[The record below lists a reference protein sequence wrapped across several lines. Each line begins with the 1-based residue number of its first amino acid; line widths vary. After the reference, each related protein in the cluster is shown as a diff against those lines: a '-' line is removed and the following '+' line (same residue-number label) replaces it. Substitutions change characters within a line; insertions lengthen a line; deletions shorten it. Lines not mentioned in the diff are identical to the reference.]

1 MIEGECISGDIA
13 SVREAV
19 PEFAWMLDLRAARL
33 AAASPIRDV
42 DSTEGNQGL
51 TMGRDPSTG
60 KPGYPRIVFMGTPL
74 FASIILEGLLEDDWN
89 VVGAVTQPDRPRGRG
104 RKVTPTPVSQV
115 AQANGILVLQPK
127 RIRDRVFLE
136 DLADLRPDMIVVAA
150 YGKILPREL
159 LSLPPL
165 GCYNV
170 HASVL
175 PAYRGP
181 APVRWAI
188 INGEE
193 KTGITIFRM
202 NEGMDTGD
210 VLVARSLTIGPNETA
225 GMLTER
231 LARLAARMITGAL
244 EEIVAG
250 TARFV
255 PQEHDKATVVPI
267 LRKGDGEID
276 WSLSAESI
284 RNRIRG
290 LDPWPGAFTFW
301 RGKRLRLWE
310 AEAGGGNSAAPPG
323 EVLSV
328 DDEGVTVQAAQGT
341 LRLKSVQ
348 LEGGRRMSVQEFL
361 RGHKMAPGERLG

>member
-1 MIEGECISGDIA
+1 MGQGREGH
-13 SVREAV
+13 
-19 PEFAWMLDLRAARL
+19 
-33 AAASPIRDV
+33 
-42 DSTEGNQGL
+42 
-51 TMGRDPSTG
+51 
-60 KPGYPRIVFMGTPL
+60 PRIVFMGTPT
-74 FASIILEGLLEDDWN
+74 FASIILEGLFEDGWN

-104 RKVTPTPVSQV
+104 RKVSTPPVSQV
-115 AQANGILVLQPK
+115 AQAHGILVLQPK
-127 RIRDRVFLE
+127 KIKDGVFLE
-136 DLADLRPDMIVVAA
+136 DLADLRPDMMVVAA
-150 YGKILPREL
+150 YGRILPRDI

-170 HASVL
+170 HASML
-175 PAYRGP
+175 PTYRGP

-193 KTGITIFRM
+193 TTGITIFRM
-202 NEGMDTGD
+202 DEGMDTGD
-210 VLVARSLTIGPNETA
+210 LLVADSLAIGSNETA

-231 LARLAARMITGAL
+231 LARLAVRIITPAL
-244 EEIVAG
+244 RDIVEA

-267 LRKGDGEID
+267 LKKGDGRID

-310 AEAGGGNSAAPPG
+310 AEAKDAGSAGKPG
-323 EVLSV
+323 DVLSV
-328 DDEGVTVQAAQGT
+328 DDEGVTVRAGGGT

-348 LEGGRRMSVQEFL
+348 LEGGRRMRVEEFL
-361 RGHKMAPGERLG
+361 RGHKMTPGEKLG

>member
-1 MIEGECISGDIA
+1 
-13 SVREAV
+13 
-19 PEFAWMLDLRAARL
+19 
-33 AAASPIRDV
+33 
-42 DSTEGNQGL
+42 
-51 TMGRDPSTG
+51 
-60 KPGYPRIVFMGTPL
+60 
-74 FASIILEGLLEDDWN
+74 
-89 VVGAVTQPDRPRGRG
+89 VVGVVTQPDRPRGRG
-104 RKVTPTPVSQV
+104 RKVSAPPVSQV
-115 AQANGILVLQPK
+115 AQAHGILVLQPK
-127 RIRDRVFLE
+127 QIRDAVFIE
-136 DLADLRPDMIVVAA
+136 DLADLRPDMMVTAA
-150 YGKILPREL
+150 YGKILPRHV

-193 KTGITIFRM
+193 TTGITIFRM
-202 NEGMDTGD
+202 DEGMDTGD
-210 VLVARSLTIGPNETA
+210 LLAADSLAIGPNETA

-231 LARLAARMITGAL
+231 LARLAARIITPAL
-244 EEIVAG
+244 RDILEG

-267 LRKGDGEID
+267 LKKGDGMVD
-276 WSLSAESI
+276 WTLSAESI

-310 AEAGGGNSAAPPG
+310 AEAGAAGSTGKPG

-328 DDEGVTVQAAQGT
+328 DDEGVAVRAGEGT

-348 LEGGRRMSVQEFL
+348 LEGGRRMRVEEFL
-361 RGHKMAPGERLG
+361 RGHKMEPGENLG

>member
-1 MIEGECISGDIA
+1 MGPDLIQD
-13 SVREAV
+13 RE
-19 PEFAWMLDLRAARL
+19 E
-33 AAASPIRDV
+33 
-42 DSTEGNQGL
+42 
-51 TMGRDPSTG
+51 
-60 KPGYPRIVFMGTPL
+60 YPRIVFMGTPT
-74 FASIILEGLLEDDWN
+74 FASIILEGLLEDGWN
-89 VVGAVTQPDRPRGRG
+89 VVGVVTQPDRPRGRG
-104 RKVTPTPVSQV
+104 RKVSAPPVSQV
-115 AQANGILVLQPK
+115 AQAHGILVLQPK
-127 RIRDRVFLE
+127 QIRDAVFIE
-136 DLADLRPDMIVVAA
+136 DLADLRPDMMVTAA
-150 YGKILPREL
+150 YGKILPRHV

-193 KTGITIFRM
+193 TTGITIFRM
-202 NEGMDTGD
+202 DEGMDTGD
-210 VLVARSLTIGPNETA
+210 LLAADSLAIGPNETA

-231 LARLAARMITGAL
+231 LARLAARIITPAL
-244 EEIVAG
+244 RDILEG

-267 LRKGDGEID
+267 LKKGDGMVD
-276 WSLSAESI
+276 WTLSAESI

-310 AEAGGGNSAAPPG
+310 AEAGAAGSTGKPG

-328 DDEGVTVQAAQGT
+328 DDEGVAVRAGEGT

-348 LEGGRRMSVQEFL
+348 LEGGRRMRVEEFL
-361 RGHKMAPGERLG
+361 RGHKMEPGENLG

>member
-1 MIEGECISGDIA
+1 MGPDLSQN
-13 SVREAV
+13 RE
-19 PEFAWMLDLRAARL
+19 E
-33 AAASPIRDV
+33 
-42 DSTEGNQGL
+42 
-51 TMGRDPSTG
+51 
-60 KPGYPRIVFMGTPL
+60 YPRIVFMGTPI
-74 FASIILEGLLEDDWN
+74 FASIILEGLFEDGWN

-104 RKVTPTPVSQV
+104 RKVSTPPVSQV
-115 AQANGILVLQPK
+115 AQAHGILVLQPK
-127 RIRDRVFLE
+127 KIRDGVFLE

-150 YGKILPREL
+150 YGRILPREV

-175 PAYRGP
+175 PMYRGP

-193 KTGITIFRM
+193 TTGITIFRM
-202 NEGMDTGD
+202 DEGMDTGD
-210 VLVARSLTIGPNETA
+210 LLVADSLAIGPNETA

-231 LARLAARMITGAL
+231 LARLAARIITPAL
-244 EEIVAG
+244 RDIVEAK
-250 TARFV
+250 ALFV

-267 LRKGDGEID
+267 LKKGDGRID

-310 AEAGGGNSAAPPG
+310 AEAKGAGSGGKPG
-323 EVLSV
+323 DVLSV
-328 DDEGVTVQAAQGT
+328 DDKGVTVRAGEGT
-341 LRLKSVQ
+341 LLLKSVQ
-348 LEGGRRMSVQEFL
+348 LEGGRRMRVEEFL
-361 RGHKMAPGERLG
+361 RGHEMTPGENLG

>member
-1 MIEGECISGDIA
+1 MGSDLNQD
-13 SVREAV
+13 RE
-19 PEFAWMLDLRAARL
+19 E
-33 AAASPIRDV
+33 
-42 DSTEGNQGL
+42 
-51 TMGRDPSTG
+51 
-60 KPGYPRIVFMGTPL
+60 YPRIVFMGTPT
-74 FASIILEGLLEDDWN
+74 FASIILEGLFEDGWN

-104 RKVTPTPVSQV
+104 RKVSTPPVSQV
-115 AQANGILVLQPK
+115 AQAHGILVLQPK
-127 RIRDRVFLE
+127 KIKDGVFLE
-136 DLADLRPDMIVVAA
+136 DLADLRPDMMVVAA
-150 YGKILPREL
+150 YGRILPRDV

-188 INGEE
+188 INGE
-193 KTGITIFRM
+193 KTTGITIFRM
-202 NEGMDTGD
+202 DEGMDTGD
-210 VLVARSLTIGPNETA
+210 LLVSDSLEIGPDETA

-231 LARLAARMITGAL
+231 LARLAARIITPAL
-244 EEIVAG
+244 RDIVEG
-250 TARFV
+250 KARFV

-267 LRKGDGEID
+267 LKKGDGRID

-310 AEAGGGNSAAPPG
+310 AEAKDAGSAGKPG

-328 DDEGVTVQAAQGT
+328 DDEGVTVRAGEGT

-348 LEGGRRMSVQEFL
+348 LEGGRRMRVEEFL
-361 RGHKMAPGERLG
+361 RGHKMTPGENLG

>member
-1 MIEGECISGDIA
+1 MGPDLIQD
-13 SVREAV
+13 RE
-19 PEFAWMLDLRAARL
+19 E
-33 AAASPIRDV
+33 
-42 DSTEGNQGL
+42 
-51 TMGRDPSTG
+51 
-60 KPGYPRIVFMGTPL
+60 YPRIVFMGTPT
-74 FASIILEGLLEDDWN
+74 FASIILEGLLEDGWN
-89 VVGAVTQPDRPRGRG
+89 VVGVVTQPDRPRGRG
-104 RKVTPTPVSQV
+104 RKVSAPPVSQV
-115 AQANGILVLQPK
+115 AQAHGILVLQPK
-127 RIRDRVFLE
+127 QIRDAVFIE
-136 DLADLRPDMIVVAA
+136 DLADLRPDMMVTAA
-150 YGKILPREL
+150 YGKILPRHV

-193 KTGITIFRM
+193 TTGITIFRM
-202 NEGMDTGD
+202 DEGMDTGD
-210 VLVARSLTIGPNETA
+210 LLAADSLAIGPNETA

-231 LARLAARMITGAL
+231 LARLAARIITPAL
-244 EEIVAG
+244 RDIVEG

-255 PQEHDKATVVPI
+255 SQEHDKATVVPI
-267 LRKGDGEID
+267 LKKGDGMVD
-276 WSLSAESI
+276 WTLSAESI

-310 AEAGGGNSAAPPG
+310 AEAGAAGSTGKPG

-328 DDEGVTVQAAQGT
+328 DDEGVAVRAGEGT

-348 LEGGRRMSVQEFL
+348 LEGGRRMRVEEFL
-361 RGHKMAPGERLG
+361 RGHKMEPGENLG

>member
-1 MIEGECISGDIA
+1 MGTD
-13 SVREAV
+13 R
-19 PEFAWMLDLRAARL
+19 
-33 AAASPIRDV
+33 RD
-42 DSTEGNQGL
+42 TRQ
-51 TMGRDPSTG
+51 DPT
-60 KPGYPRIVFMGTPL
+60 RTVFMGTPR
-74 FASIILEGLLEDDWN
+74 FASIILEGLLEDGWN

-115 AQANGILVLQPK
+115 AQARGILVLQPK
-127 RIRDRVFLE
+127 KIRDGVFLE
-136 DLADLRPDMIVVAA
+136 DLADLRPEMIVVAA
-150 YGKILPREL
+150 FGRILPGEV

-170 HASVL
+170 HASLL
-175 PAYRGP
+175 PCYRGP

-188 INGEE
+188 INGER

-202 NEGMDTGD
+202 DEGMDTGD
-210 VLVARSLTIGPNETA
+210 VLAKESLEIDPNETA

-231 LARLAARMITGAL
+231 LARLAARMITPVL
-244 EEIVAG
+244 REVVAG

-267 LRKGDGEID
+267 LRKGDGLID
-276 WSLSAESI
+276 WSLDAESI

-310 AEAGGGNSAAPPG
+310 GEASETDADVAARPG
-323 EVLSV
+323 EVLSAAGR
-328 DDEGVTVQAAQGT
+328 GVTVQTGGGT
-341 LRLKSVQ
+341 LRLRSVQ
-348 LEGGRRMSVQEFL
+348 LEGGRRMSAEEFL
-361 RGHKMAPGERLG
+361 RGHKIVPGERLG

>member
-1 MIEGECISGDIA
+1 MGSDLIQD
-13 SVREAV
+13 RE
-19 PEFAWMLDLRAARL
+19 
-33 AAASPIRDV
+33 
-42 DSTEGNQGL
+42 
-51 TMGRDPSTG
+51 
-60 KPGYPRIVFMGTPL
+60 GYPRIVFMGTPT
-74 FASIILEGLLEDDWN
+74 FASIILEGLFEDGWN

-104 RKVTPTPVSQV
+104 RKVSTPPVSHV
-115 AQANGILVLQPK
+115 AQAHGILVLQPK
-127 RIRDRVFLE
+127 KIKDGVFLE
-136 DLADLRPDMIVVAA
+136 DLTDLRPDMMVVAA
-150 YGKILPREL
+150 YGRILPRDV

-170 HASVL
+170 HASLL

-193 KTGITIFRM
+193 TTGITIFRM
-202 NEGMDTGD
+202 DEGMDTGD
-210 VLVARSLTIGPNETA
+210 PFVFDSLEIGPDETA

-231 LARLAARMITGAL
+231 LARLAARIITPAL
-244 EEIVAG
+244 RDIVEGKAC
-250 TARFV
+250 FV

-267 LRKGDGEID
+267 LKKGDGRID

-310 AEAGGGNSAAPPG
+310 AEAKDAGSAGKPG
-323 EVLSV
+323 DVLSV
-328 DDEGVTVQAAQGT
+328 DGEGVTVRAGEGT

-348 LEGGRRMSVQEFL
+348 LEGGRRMRVEEFL
-361 RGHKMAPGERLG
+361 RGHKMTPGENLG

>member
-1 MIEGECISGDIA
+1 MGS
-13 SVREAV
+13 
-19 PEFAWMLDLRAARL
+19 DLNQ
-33 AAASPIRDV
+33 
-42 DSTEGNQGL
+42 DSE
-51 TMGRDPSTG
+51 
-60 KPGYPRIVFMGTPL
+60 GYPRIVFMGTPT
-74 FASIILEGLLEDDWN
+74 FASIILEGLFEDGWN

-104 RKVTPTPVSQV
+104 RKISTPPVSQV
-115 AQANGILVLQPK
+115 AQAHGILVLQPK
-127 RIRDRVFLE
+127 KIKDGVFLE
-136 DLADLRPDMIVVAA
+136 DLADLRPDMMVVAA
-150 YGKILPREL
+150 YGRILPRDV

-170 HASVL
+170 HASLL

-193 KTGITIFRM
+193 TTGITIFRM
-202 NEGMDTGD
+202 DEGIDTGD
-210 VLVARSLTIGPNETA
+210 FLVADSLEIGPNETA

-231 LARLAARMITGAL
+231 LARLAARIITPAL
-244 EEIVAG
+244 RDIVEG
-250 TARFV
+250 TARFAS
-255 PQEHDKATVVPI
+255 QEHDKATVVPI
-267 LRKGDGEID
+267 LKKGDGRID

-310 AEAGGGNSAAPPG
+310 AEAKDTGSAGKPG

-328 DDEGVTVQAAQGT
+328 DDEGVNVRAGGGT

-348 LEGGRRMSVQEFL
+348 LEGGRRLGVEEFL
-361 RGHKMAPGERLG
+361 RGHKMTPGENLG

>member
-1 MIEGECISGDIA
+1 MGPDLNRN
-13 SVREAV
+13 RE
-19 PEFAWMLDLRAARL
+19 E
-33 AAASPIRDV
+33 
-42 DSTEGNQGL
+42 
-51 TMGRDPSTG
+51 
-60 KPGYPRIVFMGTPL
+60 YPRIVFMGTPT
-74 FASIILEGLLEDDWN
+74 FASIILEGLFEDGWN

-104 RKVTPTPVSQV
+104 RKVTTPPVSQV
-115 AQANGILVLQPK
+115 AQAHGILVLQPK
-127 RIRDRVFLE
+127 KIKDGVFLE
-136 DLADLRPDMIVVAA
+136 DLADLRPDMMVVAA
-150 YGKILPREL
+150 YGRILPRDV

-188 INGEE
+188 INGE
-193 KTGITIFRM
+193 KTTGITIFRM
-202 NEGMDTGD
+202 DEGMDTGD
-210 VLVARSLTIGPNETA
+210 LFVSETLEIGPNETA
-225 GMLTER
+225 GVLTER
-231 LARLAARMITGAL
+231 LARLAARIITPAL
-244 EEIVAG
+244 RDIVEG

-255 PQEHDKATVVPI
+255 PQEHDNATVVPI
-267 LRKGDGEID
+267 LKKGDGRID

-310 AEAGGGNSAAPPG
+310 AEANEAGSAGKPG

-328 DDEGVTVQAAQGT
+328 DNEGVKVRAGEGT

-348 LEGGRRMSVQEFL
+348 LEGGRRMRVEEFL
-361 RGHKMAPGERLG
+361 RGHKMRPGENLG

>member
-1 MIEGECISGDIA
+1 MGSDLNQDRGE
-13 SVREAV
+13 
-19 PEFAWMLDLRAARL
+19 
-33 AAASPIRDV
+33 
-42 DSTEGNQGL
+42 
-51 TMGRDPSTG
+51 
-60 KPGYPRIVFMGTPL
+60 YPRIVFMGTPT
-74 FASIILEGLLEDDWN
+74 FASIILEGLFEDGWN

-104 RKVTPTPVSQV
+104 RKVSTPPVSQV
-115 AQANGILVLQPK
+115 AQAHGILVLQPK
-127 RIRDRVFLE
+127 KIKDGVFLE
-136 DLADLRPDMIVVAA
+136 DLTDLRPDMMVVAA
-150 YGKILPREL
+150 YGRILPRDV

-170 HASVL
+170 HASLL

-193 KTGITIFRM
+193 TTGITIFRM
-202 NEGMDTGD
+202 DEGMDTGD
-210 VLVARSLTIGPNETA
+210 LLVSDSLEIGPDETA

-231 LARLAARMITGAL
+231 LARLAARIITPAL
-244 EEIVAG
+244 RDIVEGKAC
-250 TARFV
+250 FV

-267 LRKGDGEID
+267 LKKGDGRID

-310 AEAGGGNSAAPPG
+310 AEAKDAGSAGKPG

-328 DDEGVTVQAAQGT
+328 DDEGVTVRAGEGT

-348 LEGGRRMSVQEFL
+348 LEGGRRMGVEEFL
-361 RGHKMAPGERLG
+361 RGHKMTPGENLG

>member
-1 MIEGECISGDIA
+1 MRWRIVVGFTSKEVLPVMGPDPKQH
-13 SVREAV
+13 RE
-19 PEFAWMLDLRAARL
+19 R
-33 AAASPIRDV
+33 
-42 DSTEGNQGL
+42 
-51 TMGRDPSTG
+51 
-60 KPGYPRIVFMGTPL
+60 YPRIVFMGTPS
-74 FASIILEGLLEDDWN
+74 FASIILERLFEDGWN

-115 AQANGILVLQPK
+115 AQARGILVLQPK
-127 RIRDRVFLE
+127 DMKSPVFLE
-136 DLADLRPDMIVVAA
+136 DLTELRPDIIVVAA
-150 YGKILPREL
+150 YGRILPGEVL
-159 LSLPPL
+159 FLPPL

-188 INGEE
+188 INGERT
-193 KTGITIFRM
+193 TGITIFRM
-202 NEGMDTGD
+202 DEGMDTGD
-210 VLVARSLTIGPNETA
+210 VLVDESLEIGPDETA
-225 GMLTER
+225 GMLTDR
-231 LARLAARMITGAL
+231 LAGLAAEMITPAL

-255 PQEHDKATVVPI
+255 PQDHEKATVVPI
-267 LRKGDGEID
+267 LKKGDGLID
-276 WSLSAESI
+276 WSLSAELI

-310 AEAGGGNSAAPPG
+310 AETGDGRSAGSPG

-328 DDEGVTVQAAQGT
+328 GDQGVVVQAKEGK
-341 LRLKSVQ
+341 LRLKEVQ
-348 LEGGRRMSVQEFL
+348 LEGGKRMPIEVFL
-361 RGHKMAPGERLG
+361 RGHKMVPGEQLG

>member
-1 MIEGECISGDIA
+1 MGPDLIQD
-13 SVREAV
+13 RE
-19 PEFAWMLDLRAARL
+19 
-33 AAASPIRDV
+33 
-42 DSTEGNQGL
+42 
-51 TMGRDPSTG
+51 
-60 KPGYPRIVFMGTPL
+60 GYPRIVFMGTPT
-74 FASIILEGLLEDDWN
+74 FASIILEGLFEDGWN

-104 RKVTPTPVSQV
+104 RKVSTLPVSQV
-115 AQANGILVLQPK
+115 AQAHGILVLQPK
-127 RIRDRVFLE
+127 KIKDGVFLE
-136 DLADLRPDMIVVAA
+136 DLTDLQPDMMVVAA
-150 YGKILPREL
+150 YGRILPRDV

-193 KTGITIFRM
+193 TTGITIFRM
-202 NEGMDTGD
+202 DEGMDTGD
-210 VLVARSLTIGPNETA
+210 PLVSDSLEIGPDETA

-231 LARLAARMITGAL
+231 LARLAARIITPAL
-244 EEIVAG
+244 RDIVEG

-267 LRKGDGEID
+267 LKKGDGRID

-310 AEAGGGNSAAPPG
+310 AEAKDAGSAGKLG

-328 DDEGVTVQAAQGT
+328 DDEGVTVRAGEGT

-348 LEGGRRMSVQEFL
+348 LEGGRRMRVEEFL
-361 RGHKMAPGERLG
+361 RGHKMAPGENLG

>member
-1 MIEGECISGDIA
+1 MGQDREGH
-13 SVREAV
+13 
-19 PEFAWMLDLRAARL
+19 
-33 AAASPIRDV
+33 
-42 DSTEGNQGL
+42 
-51 TMGRDPSTG
+51 
-60 KPGYPRIVFMGTPL
+60 PRIVFMGTPT
-74 FASIILEGLLEDDWN
+74 FASIILEGLFEDGWN

-104 RKVTPTPVSQV
+104 RKVSTPPVSQV
-115 AQANGILVLQPK
+115 AQAHGILVLQPK
-127 RIRDRVFLE
+127 KIKDRVFLE
-136 DLADLRPDMIVVAA
+136 DLADLRPDMMVVAA
-150 YGKILPREL
+150 YGRILPHDVL
-159 LSLPPL
+159 FLPPL

-188 INGEE
+188 INGEVT
-193 KTGITIFRM
+193 TGITIFRM
-202 NEGMDTGD
+202 DEGMDTGD
-210 VLVARSLTIGPNETA
+210 FLVADSLEIGPNETA

-231 LARLAARMITGAL
+231 LARLAARIITPAL
-244 EEIVAG
+244 RDIVEA
-250 TARFV
+250 TALFV

-267 LRKGDGEID
+267 LKKGDGRID

-310 AEAGGGNSAAPPG
+310 AEAKDAGSAGKPG

-328 DDEGVTVQAAQGT
+328 DDEGVTVRAGGGT
-341 LRLKSVQ
+341 LHLKSVQ
-348 LEGGRRMSVQEFL
+348 LEGGRRMRVEEFL
-361 RGHKMAPGERLG
+361 RGHKMTPGENLG

>member
-1 MIEGECISGDIA
+1 
-13 SVREAV
+13 
-19 PEFAWMLDLRAARL
+19 
-33 AAASPIRDV
+33 
-42 DSTEGNQGL
+42 
-51 TMGRDPSTG
+51 
-60 KPGYPRIVFMGTPL
+60 MGTPT
-74 FASIILEGLLEDDWN
+74 FASIILEGLFEDGWN

-104 RKVTPTPVSQV
+104 RKVSTPPVSEV
-115 AQANGILVLQPK
+115 AQAHGILVLQPK
-127 RIRDRVFLE
+127 KIKDRVFLE
-136 DLADLRPDMIVVAA
+136 DLEDLRPDMMVVAA
-150 YGKILPREL
+150 YGRILPHDVL
-159 LSLPPL
+159 FLPPL

-193 KTGITIFRM
+193 TTGITIFRM
-202 NEGMDTGD
+202 DEGVDTGD
-210 VLVARSLTIGPNETA
+210 LLVSDSLEIGPNETA
-225 GMLTER
+225 GVLTER
-231 LARLAARMITGAL
+231 LARLAARMITPAL
-244 EEIVAG
+244 RDIMEG
-250 TARFV
+250 KARFV

-267 LRKGDGEID
+267 LKKGDGRVD

-310 AEAGGGNSAAPPG
+310 VEAQDAGSAGKPG
-323 EVLSV
+323 DVLSV
-328 DDEGVTVQAAQGT
+328 DDEGVVVRAGGGT

-348 LEGGRRMSVQEFL
+348 LEGGRRMRVEEFL
-361 RGHKMAPGERLG
+361 RGHKMTPGENLG